1 MWGLN
6 SMKQQ
11 TLGQQGFTLIEVLV
25 AIVILSIGILSLIT
39 MQITGIKGN
48 ATANQITTASSWS
61 ADRIEKLFSLD
72 WTHPDLTDDTAPNG
86 VPGLNETGATADG
99 SATSPDTF
107 YTIYW
112 NIADNTPMPDTKKIR
127 VIILRSQDG
136 GRKRV
141 VMDYLRPKNI

>member
-6 SMKQQ
+6 NMKKY
-11 TLGQQGFTLIEVLV
+11 TFEHQGFTLIEVLV

-39 MQITGIKGN
+39 MQTTGIKGN
-48 ATANQITTASSWS
+48 ATANRITTASSWS

-72 WTHPDLTDDTAPNG
+72 WTHPDLTDDTANG
-86 VPGLNETGATADG
+86 PAGLDDTGATADG
-99 SATSPDTF
+99 TATSPDTF

-127 VIILRSQDG
+127 VIILRSQG
-136 GRKRV
+136 GETKKV